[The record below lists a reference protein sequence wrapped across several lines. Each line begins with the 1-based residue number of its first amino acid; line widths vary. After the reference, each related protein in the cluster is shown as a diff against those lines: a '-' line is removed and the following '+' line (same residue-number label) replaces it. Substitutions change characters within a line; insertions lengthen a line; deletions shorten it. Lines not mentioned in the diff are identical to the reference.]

1 MQHATICRQQRR
13 AGSFPQLTALT
24 CSKLARILRS
34 FLCPRWTIWLVYLL
48 TVLTAS
54 LTFLGSLN
62 GPDWSYV
69 YLAAV
74 SSPSWV
80 FLRMALKTHEESG
93 ARQCDIT
100 STIQSEQ
107 ASTLRSSLT
116 FSRWLRVCI
125 AANAAPVL
133 AHVCGSIA
141 IAVVTALAAKS
152 NGIWWCRWIILVRF
166 FLLNLCHST
175 A

>member
-1 MQHATICRQQRR
+1 MQHATIYRQQRKT
-13 AGSFPQLTALT
+13 GPLPQLTVLT
-24 CSKLARILRS
+24 YSKLARILRG
-34 FLCPRWTIWLVYLL
+34 FLYPRWIIWLVYLL

-54 LTFLGSLN
+54 VTFLRSLN

-80 FLRMALKTHEESG
+80 LLTIALKTHEESG
-93 ARQCDIT
+93 AMQSNIA
-100 STIQSEQ
+100 STMQSEQ
-107 ASTLRSSLT
+107 ASTVRSSSK

-141 IAVVTALAAKS
+141 IAVVTALATKS

-166 FLLNLCHST
+166 FLNLCQRT
-175 A
+175 T